1 MKQLAV
7 VILHLGILVVAG
19 CSSIIFGEPL
29 TMSRPVT
36 IPDAGGFDCVSATLV
51 ELGYTLAERDGA
63 KSPITGSRFK
73 QGWLIGWDVLVV
85 SHTSSPDGT
94 STLEVKAFR
103 RRGTEG
109 TDDLGFSTLHENAPS
124 DETLADAERVLTRC
138 AGVQPS
144 PSGAA

>member
-51 ELGYTLAERDGA
+51 ELGYALAERDGA
-63 KSPITGSRFK
+63 KSPITGGRDRK
-73 QGWLIGWDVLVV
+73 GLWVGWDVLVV
-85 SHTSSPDGT
+85 SHTSTPDGT
-94 STLEVKAFR
+94 STLEVKAFW

-124 DETLADAERVLTRC
+124 DEALADAERVLTRC